1 MPSLPL
7 RILLTAYFAF
17 VTTTLVVAQEPKPLA
32 AAPESRTPDLFRQFN
47 TSLEALVAKVSPA
60 VVQIQVT
67 GVGPLTGS
75 GKSGVAFIARQ
86 RAIGSG
92 VIVDPDGYIMTNAH
106 VVEGAQRIRVV
117 LPMPPSHSLVD
128 LAPYG
133 RGQVLD
139 AKLVGLHK
147 DTDLALLKVEGHKLP
162 FLRLGTTQPVH
173 TGEIVLAIGS
183 PEGLESSVTMGV
195 VSSAWRQPDPDQPM
209 VYIQTDA
216 PINPGNSGG
225 PLVNLDGDVIGLNT
239 FILSEG
245 GGSEGLGFAIP
256 ARIVGFVYANLR
268 KYGHVHRTE
277 IQVGAQ
283 TVTPTLAAGLGLAQ
297 NWGVVVS
304 DVIPKG
310 PADAAGLKV
319 QDIVVAIDGRPILG
333 LPGLTAALYLH
344 PVDQV
349 VRLEVLRG
357 NQKISLN
364 VPAIED
370 QDKEDHLADFIDP
383 EQPDRPARGLRDGS
397 GRPTA
402 LGHFGRC
409 ADSFRGRGAG
419 AVPRFERPHQHPSRG
434 RHHSCRQWSLN
445 SIGRSAE
452 VRITRAE
459 TGRSGGAADRA
470 LGAVAIRGFRDGI
483 RESSAPEPA
492 AIPFFVGYTRFVVA
506 SKGRGRFSLTHG
518 DPHSCD
524 LLN

>member
-1 MPSLPL
+1 MPSLLL

-32 AAPESRTPDLFRQFN
+32 AAPESRTPDLLRQFN

-117 LPMPPSHSLVD
+117 LPMPPSHSLAD

-297 NWGVVVS
+297 NWGVVIS

-357 NQKISLN
+357 DQKIALN

-370 QDKEDHLADFIDP
+370 QDKEDHLAAFIDP
-383 EQPDRPARGLRDGS
+383 NNRIGRLGVYVMDMDDQLRAAISADVRIPSGVVVLGQSLDLNALTSTLRAGDIIHAVNGVSIQSVDQLRSALRGLK
-397 GRPTA
+397 P
-402 LGHFGRC
+402 
-409 ADSFRGRGAG
+409 
-419 AVPRFERPHQHPSRG
+419 
-434 RHHSCRQWSLN
+434 
-445 SIGRSAE
+445 
-452 VRITRAE
+452 
-459 TGRSGGAADRA
+459 
-470 LGAVAIRGFRDGI
+470 
-483 RESSAPEPA
+483 
-492 AIPFFVGYTRFVVA
+492 
-506 SKGRGRFSLTHG
+506 G
-518 DPHSCD
+518 DPVVLQIERLGQLQYVD
-524 LLN
+524 FEME

>member
-1 MPSLPL
+1 MLPSLPL
-7 RILLTAYFAF
+7 RILLTAHFAF
-17 VTTTLVVAQEPKPLA
+17 VTTTLVVAQEPKPPA
-32 AAPESRTPDLFRQFN
+32 AAPESRTPDVFRQFN

-86 RAIGSG
+86 HAIGSG

-147 DTDLALLKVEGHKLP
+147 DTDLALLKVDGHKLP

-183 PEGLESSVTMGV
+183 PEGLQSSVTMGV

-364 VPAIED
+364 VPALED
-370 QDKEDHLADFIDP
+370 RDKEDHLANFIDP
-383 EQPDRPARGLRDGS
+383 NNQIGRLGVYVMDLDDQLRSAISADVRIPSGVVVLGQSLDLNALTSTLRAGDIIHAVNRVSIQSVDQLRSALRGLK
-397 GRPTA
+397 P
-402 LGHFGRC
+402 
-409 ADSFRGRGAG
+409 
-419 AVPRFERPHQHPSRG
+419 
-434 RHHSCRQWSLN
+434 
-445 SIGRSAE
+445 
-452 VRITRAE
+452 
-459 TGRSGGAADRA
+459 
-470 LGAVAIRGFRDGI
+470 
-483 RESSAPEPA
+483 
-492 AIPFFVGYTRFVVA
+492 
-506 SKGRGRFSLTHG
+506 G
-518 DPHSCD
+518 DPVVLQIERLGQLQYVD
-524 LLN
+524 FEME

>member
-1 MPSLPL
+1 MPSVPL
-7 RILLTAYFAF
+7 RILLTFFAF
-17 VTTTLVVAQEPKPLA
+17 AMTTLVGAQEPKPLA
-32 AAPESRTPDLFRQFN
+32 ATPESRSPDLLRQFN
-47 TSLEALVAKVSPA
+47 TSLETLVAKVSPA

-67 GVGPLTGS
+67 GVGPITGS

-92 VIVDPDGYIMTNAH
+92 VIVDPEGYIMTNAH

-117 LPMPPSHSLVD
+117 FPLPQSQSPLNIPPI
-128 LAPYG
+128 G
-133 RGQVLD
+133 QMQVLD

-147 DTDLALLKVEGHKLP
+147 DTDLALLKVDAHNLP
-162 FLRLGTTQPVH
+162 SLPLGIRRPVH

-183 PEGLESSVTMGV
+183 PEGLQSSVTMGV

-256 ARIVGFVYANLR
+256 ARIVSFVYSNLR

-297 NWGVVVS
+297 NWGVVIS

-310 PADAAGLKV
+310 PADAAGIKV

-344 PVDQV
+344 PPDQV
-349 VRLEVLRG
+349 VRLDVLRG
-357 NQKISLN
+357 SQKLSLN

-370 QDKEDHLADFIDP
+370 QDKEDHLADFINPSNRISRLGVYVMDLDD
-383 EQPDRPARGLRDGS
+383 QLRAAISSDVRIPS
-397 GRPTA
+397 GVVVLGQSLDLNA
-402 LGHFGRC
+402 LTSNLRAGDIIHALNRVSIQS
-409 ADSFRGRGAG
+409 AD
-419 AVPRFERPHQHPSRG
+419 Q
-434 RHHSCRQWSLN
+434 L
-445 SIGRSAE
+445 RSAL
-452 VRITRAE
+452 RALKPGDPVVLQIE
-459 TGRSGGAADRA
+459 RSGQLQYVD
-470 LGAVAIRGFRDGI
+470 F
-483 RESSAPEPA
+483 EME
-492 AIPFFVGYTRFVVA
+492 
-506 SKGRGRFSLTHG
+506 
-518 DPHSCD
+518 
-524 LLN
+524 